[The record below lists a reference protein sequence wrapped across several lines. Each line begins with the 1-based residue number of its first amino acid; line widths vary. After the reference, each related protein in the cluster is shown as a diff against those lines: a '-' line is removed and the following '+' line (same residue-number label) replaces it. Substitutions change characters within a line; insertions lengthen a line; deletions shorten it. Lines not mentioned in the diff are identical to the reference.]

1 MMLPRVHYKCD
12 KLDAPPKKMEN
23 GYLEP
28 KEYIQTD
35 KEESNLVTSKLD
47 YLKGNLHAPAFDVD
61 FPVEC
66 YESSTPGHYHIL
78 IDVPMPWWKYRLLMW
93 WMAKCGILEK
103 GYYKAS
109 VARKASYLRKKGVKK
124 KKYTGAPSTFTIEGN
139 PLIIPE
145 TSFTF
150 ETVGVNFTP
159 NFNGL
164 ASLQAQAPEEEGEL
178 QEEGETVVDQNI
190 EVEQQLWQHWT

>member
-1 MMLPRVHYKCD
+1 MLPRVYYRCD
-12 KLDAPPKKMEN
+12 KLDAPLKKMEN

-28 KEYIQTD
+28 KEYVEAEA
-35 KEESNLVTSKLD
+35 EESNLVTSKLD
-47 YLKGNLHAPAFDVD
+47 YLKGNLHAPALDVD

-93 WMAKCGILEK
+93 WMSKCGILEK

-124 KKYTGAPSTFTIEGN
+124 KPPANNVTQASINGN
-139 PLIIPE
+139 PLILPNEGITWGPV
-145 TSFTF
+145 TVGNMGVNDFTF
-150 ETVGVNFTP
+150 EIQEID
-159 NFNGL
+159 GL
-164 ASLQAQAPEEEGEL
+164 GDEEPEGE
-178 QEEGETVVDQNI
+178 ETVVNQN
-190 EVEQQLWQHWT
+190 VEMQQQMWQHWT